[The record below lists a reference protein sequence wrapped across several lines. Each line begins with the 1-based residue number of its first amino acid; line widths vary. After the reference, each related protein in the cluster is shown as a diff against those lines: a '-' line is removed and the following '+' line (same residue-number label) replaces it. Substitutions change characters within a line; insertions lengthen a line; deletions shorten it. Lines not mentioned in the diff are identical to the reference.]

1 MPVQQ
6 AVTVTFQLTVY
17 GPLTVPLPNPP
28 SAQVGSAYSYAMP
41 APTGGQTPYAWSAT
55 GLPAGLSIDPAGGVI
70 SGTPTA
76 AGTFSVAVTVKDAE
90 S

>member
-6 AVTVTFQLTVY
+6 AVTVTFQITVY

-28 SAQVGSAYSYAMP
+28 SAQVGAAYSYAMP
-41 APTGGQTPYAWSAT
+41 TPTGGMAPYEWSAT
-55 GLPAGLSIDPAGGVI
+55 GLPAGLAIDAASGVI